1 MKKISSFIP
10 QHVINKKELIKE
22 LNDFIAD
29 ILPIEITNYIEIV
42 NVKDDV
48 LIISCKNS
56 SIATLMRF
64 EKHKYINMLSN
75 NKIHKINDI
84 KITIES

>member
-22 LNDFIAD
+22 LNDFIAHM
-29 ILPIEITNYIEIV
+29 LPMEIIGYIEIV
-42 NVKDDV
+42 NVKDNV

-64 EKHKYINMLSN
+64 EKQKYIDMLSN

-84 KITIES
+84 KIAIES

>member
-22 LNDFIAD
+22 LNDFIAH
-29 ILPIEITNYIEIV
+29 ILPMEIMGYIEIV
-42 NVKDDV
+42 NVKDNV

-64 EKHKYINMLSN
+64 EKQKYIDMLSN

-84 KITIES
+84 KISIES

>member
-22 LNDFIAD
+22 LNAFISH
-29 ILPIEITNYIEIV
+29 ILPMEIISYIEIV
-42 NVKDDV
+42 NIKDNV

-56 SIATLMRF
+56 SIATLIRF
-64 EKHKYINMLSN
+64 EKQKYINMLSN
-75 NKIHKINDI
+75 NKIQKINDI
-84 KITIES
+84 KIVIES

>member
-22 LNDFIAD
+22 LNDFIAH
-29 ILPIEITNYIEIV
+29 ILPLEITNYIEIV
-42 NVKDDV
+42 NVKDNA

-64 EKHKYINMLSN
+64 EKQKYINILSD

-84 KITIES
+84 KITLES